1 MNRLKGFKKGTCMVT
16 EPPNGK
22 KNGNSLNEF
31 KGRLKHTFLNRT
43 ILLFLLLSMVM
54 ASIVLANQQNLINI
68 PQAIMEYVEL
78 VITILLSYALASVAA
93 RLTVN
98 SIIDFFGD
106 TFEPEQKILLTKA
119 YIGLLYSIATVFIFV
134 QLGITVQNIAIFFGL
149 IATGFAFAIR
159 DVILSYIAWFILLTK
174 KPFKIGD
181 YINVEGV
188 EGLVKHIGMFYV
200 LLDDSPETY
209 EDFYKVPNKI
219 FLEKPIHNYGRSRFS
234 SEFDLYLK
242 NMPADMAKMS
252 LDLDGL
258 LERMSGEIGKTV
270 STRVTLR
277 LDSDKEGMKIRVY
290 YKCTYKERNMI
301 RDRVLRVMFREI
313 HKSSRQQPDTDD
325 TYIGKGNPEHVTIK
339 MENTQNQNDPL
350 PLDPGRDQRT
360 FS

>member
-1 MNRLKGFKKGTCMVT
+1 MLM

-22 KNGNSLNEF
+22 KNGALLNDF
-31 KGRLKHTFLNRT
+31 TGRLKHTFLNRT
-43 ILLFLLLSMVM
+43 ILLFLFLSAVM
-54 ASIVLANQQNLINI
+54 AVILFANQQDLIRI

-78 VITILLSYALASVAA
+78 VITIFLSYALASVVA

-98 SIIDFFGD
+98 NIINFFGD
-106 TFEPEQKILLTKA
+106 AFEPEQKILLTKA

-134 QLGITVQNIAIFFGL
+134 QLGITVQNLAIFFGL

-181 YINVEGV
+181 HIEIEGV

-209 EDFYKVPNKI
+209 EDFYKIPNKM
-219 FLEKPIHNYGRSRFS
+219 FLEKPIHNYGKNRFG
-234 SEFDLYLK
+234 SEFDLYLEK
-242 NMPADMAKMS
+242 MPMDIGKV
-252 LDLDGL
+252 LPDLDGL
-258 LERMSGEIGKTV
+258 LERIADEASKTV

-277 LDSDKEGMKIRVY
+277 MDSDKDGMKIKVY
-290 YKCTYKERNMI
+290 YRSTYKERDII

-313 HKSSRQQPDTDD
+313 HTLSKKQPITDD
-325 TYIGKGNPEHVTIK
+325 N
-339 MENTQNQNDPL
+339 
-350 PLDPGRDQRT
+350 
-360 FS
+360 